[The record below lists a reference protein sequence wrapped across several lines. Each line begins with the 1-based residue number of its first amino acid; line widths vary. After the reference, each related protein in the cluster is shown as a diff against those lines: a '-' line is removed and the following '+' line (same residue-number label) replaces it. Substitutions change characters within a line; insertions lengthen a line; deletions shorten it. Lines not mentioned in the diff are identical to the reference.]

1 MKYYLVDN
9 YDNINTTVD
18 LSDDI
23 GLSGARTYFLGVKRI
38 EEKEFDKLWKVMT
51 KEQWDLQF
59 KANLQNRQNGTLKYE
74 WWKEEATKPDEGFDY
89 QDESW
94 HRKKKGFTNR
104 QLGRFLKL

>member
-38 EEKEFDKLWKVMT
+38 EEKE
-51 KEQWDLQF
+51 
-59 KANLQNRQNGTLKYE
+59 NL
-74 WWKEEATKPDEGFDY
+74 EGN
-89 QDESW
+89 QT
-94 HRKKKGFTNR
+94 RKTI
-104 QLGRFLKL
+104 

>member
-23 GLSGARTYFLGVKRI
+23 GLSAGRTYFLGVKRI

-59 KANLQNRQNGTLKYE
+59 NSISKIDKMEL
-74 WWKEEATKPDEGFDY
+74 
-89 QDESW
+89 
-94 HRKKKGFTNR
+94 
-104 QLGRFLKL
+104 